1 MNRSSSDSAGSVIFH
16 RQWTDM
22 TGTSGAE
29 CSCVNLT
36 TEEKI
41 NKKQRI
47 ILHLDMDSF
56 YASVEMRDDPGLEG
70 KPVVIGADPK
80 NGTGRGVVSTCSYE
94 ARAFGIRSAMPIS
107 QAYIL
112 CPHAIYLPP
121 HFSRYN
127 QASSDVM
134 GLLKSHGFPFQQVSI
149 DEAFLDV
156 SSLGNYPAALRLAE
170 NIRDDVCNQIGL
182 ACSIGIAP
190 TKVVAKIAS
199 DVNKPHGLTVVEPT
213 NLLSF
218 LAPMPVRKIPGV
230 GRKAE
235 LELFELGIRT
245 IEDLGGYDIQVLIA
259 RFGRSAIALRAITS
273 GSDEDFVV
281 ERDCVKSVSRE
292 TTFPEDT
299 SDEQVI
305 TATIDALVQDVCR
318 NLADESLRCKT
329 ITIKVRYV
337 GFITRT
343 KSRTLSYYTDNTSAV
358 RFSAYTLLRDIFD
371 GRSIRLI
378 GIRLSSFEKHD
389 AWQTILNL

>member
-1 MNRSSSDSAGSVIFH
+1 MNLSP
-16 RQWTDM
+16 
-22 TGTSGAE
+22 
-29 CSCVNLT
+29 
-36 TEEKI
+36 EEKI
-41 NKKQRI
+41 NENERI

-56 YASVEMRDDPGLEG
+56 YASVEMRDDPGLKG

-80 NGTGRGVVSTCSYE
+80 NGAGRGVVSTCSYE

-107 QAYIL
+107 QAYVL

-121 HFSRYN
+121 HFPRYT

-156 SSLGNYPAALRLAE
+156 SSLGNYLAATRLAE
-170 NIRDDVCNQIGL
+170 QIRDDICTQIGL
-182 ACSIGIAP
+182 TCSIGIAP

-199 DVNKPHGLTVVEPT
+199 DVNKPRGLTVVEPE
-213 NLLSF
+213 NLFSF

-245 IEDLGGYDIQVLIA
+245 IKDLAGYDIQVLIA
-259 RFGRSAIALRAITS
+259 RFGRSAIALQAITD

-299 SDEQVI
+299 PDEQVI
-305 TATIDALVQDVCR
+305 TATVDALAQDVCR

-329 ITIKVRYV
+329 ITLKVRYV

-343 KSRTLSYYTDNTSAV
+343 KSRTLTHYTDDASAV
-358 RFSAYTLLRDIFD
+358 RSVAYALLRDIFD
-371 GRSIRLI
+371 GCPIRLI

-389 AWQTILNL
+389 ARQKILDL